1 VSELHST
8 VHPVSE
14 ARAELSRAL
23 ARFRREGAAAAPV
36 IFGSHRKP
44 EAVVLSFEAYAELTA
59 ELRRRRA
66 AAEAGGSVLAEV
78 PGELSAEFKADLE
91 QSVRGDITDEEFLAR
106 TLARHRRRPT
116 E

>member
-1 VSELHST
+1 MSDPHS

-36 IFGSHRKP
+36 VFGSHRKP
-44 EAVVLSFEAYAELTA
+44 EAVVLPYEAYAQLTA

-66 AAEAGGSVLAEV
+66 SADAAGSVLAEV
-78 PGELSAEFKADLE
+78 PGELSPGFKADLE
-91 QSVRGDITDEEFLAR
+91 HSISGALSDEEFLAR
-106 TLARHRRRPT
+106 TIARHRQRQV

>member
-1 VSELHST
+1 MSDLHPS

-23 ARFRREGAAAAPV
+23 ARFRREGAAAEPV

-44 EAVVLSFEAYAELTA
+44 EAVVLPFEAYAKLTA

-66 AAEAGGSVLAEV
+66 AAEAAGSVLAEL
-78 PGELSAEFKADLE
+78 PGDVSPEFKADME
-91 QSVRGDITDEEFLAR
+91 RSIEGAISDEEFLGR
-106 TLARHRRRPT
+106 TLARHRRRQQ